1 MGFIVTRTLPATYVY
16 GIYRHAHSARHVRI
30 WDLSSRALCPPR
42 TYMGFIVTRTLPAT
56 YVYGIYRHAPS
67 YWNDSMRFRIIVYTP
82 VTMATGSIICF
93 CTALPVRLV
102 GGAKS
107 TSFHSG
113 RVEVFINGQW
123 GTVCDDSWSSNDA
136 WVVCR
141 QLRYTSGI
149 AYGGAIYGEG
159 TGPIW
164 LDYVRCRGYES
175 SLLNC
180 PHRGTGQHNCGHGED
195 ASVACYNGRYIDIQT
210 MLFCIST

>member
-1 MGFIVTRTLPATYVY
+1 MYETIKLSCSVHAFFHGMTYVLTINY
-16 GIYRHAHSARHVRI
+16 
-30 WDLSSRALCPPR
+30 
-42 TYMGFIVTRTLPAT
+42 
-56 YVYGIYRHAPS
+56 
-67 YWNDSMRFRIIVYTP
+67 
-82 VTMATGSIICF
+82 IICF

-123 GTVCDDSWSSNDA
+123 GTVCDDSWSSSDA
-136 WVVCR
+136 RVVCR
-141 QLRYTSGI
+141 QLGYTSGT
-149 AYGGAIYGEG
+149 AHGGAIYGEG

-164 LDYVRCRGYES
+164 LAYVRCWGFES

-180 PHRGTGQHNCGHGED
+180 PHRGIGQHNCGHGED
-195 ASVACYNGRYIDIQT
+195 ASVACYNGRYIDIQP